1 MKTSLVT
8 ISEAGVWYTI
18 ECCNE
23 RERETPRVMPMVF
36 RDKKGALES
45 ACALMKA
52 GFAVSKVEGPDGF
65 RMSETSFAA
74 YYNSRLRKLF
84 PA

>member
-1 MKTSLVT
+1 M
-8 ISEAGVWYTI
+8 WYTI
-18 ECCNE
+18 ECRDE
-23 RERETPRVMPMVF
+23 RERERLQVMPMVF
-36 RDKKGALES
+36 RDKEAALES

-52 GFAVSKVEGPDGF
+52 GFAVAKVEGPDGF

-74 YYNSRLRKLF
+74 YYQSRLHKPL